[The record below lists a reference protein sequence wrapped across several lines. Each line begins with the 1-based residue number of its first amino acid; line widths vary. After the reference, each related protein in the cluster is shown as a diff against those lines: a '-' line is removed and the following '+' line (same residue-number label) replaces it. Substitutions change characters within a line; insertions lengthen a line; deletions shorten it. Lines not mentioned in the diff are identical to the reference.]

1 MDLLA
6 VSCGGNQRLRFGQ
19 NQLEIL
25 VLFLKLTDNSSAFPN
40 SCTVSPSRWGA
51 RNGTCPLPIRVVQCS
66 GGSEQLW
73 TSANLTA
80 SAAGD
85 LQLAIRYG
93 YVRTTVQDN
102 CSWEATPTIHRVP
115 RLPLRH
121 CSSRIPRPRQFC
133 IDFPPSLCVLKVMPC
148 HHLN

>member
-1 MDLLA
+1 MH
-6 VSCGGNQRLRFGQ
+6 QRFRFGQ

-93 YVRTTVQDN
+93 YVRTTVVGRRHQQYTEFPGSHCVTAAVGFLGLDN
-102 CSWEATPTIHRVP
+102 FA
-115 RLPLRH
+115 
-121 CSSRIPRPRQFC
+121 
-133 IDFPPSLCVLKVMPC
+133 
-148 HHLN
+148 